1 MERERW
7 QRVERLY
14 HSALERR
21 PGDRAVFLE
30 QACAHDEALRK
41 EVESLLACQEKAT
54 DFIESPAL
62 EEVAQLLTK
71 EEIEGSSPRSL
82 LPGTT
87 ISHYRIEEKIG
98 AGGMGEVYRAHDPR
112 LGRDVAIKI
121 LPEALAADADRLRR
135 FEQEARAA
143 AALNHPNIVA
153 IYDVGTGD
161 SATPYVVSE
170 LLEGETLR
178 RCLERGPLPLRRA
191 MEVGAQIAQGLAAAH
206 DKGIIH
212 RDLKPENLWLT
223 KDGHA
228 KILDFGLAKLM
239 PEEQV
244 RTEMATLTETT
255 STKIM
260 GTLGYM
266 SPEQVRGQGLD
277 QRTDI
282 FSLGAVLYEMLSGR
296 RAFRGATPAETIS
309 AILTRDPPELASDS
323 QSFPG
328 VISGIVRRS
337 LEKNPN
343 DRFKSARDLAFV
355 LAAASETGSTEG
367 RAGVVR
373 KAPPRALWMVGL
385 AAVAIGLLW
394 LWNPGDVRNR
404 LNAGPSG
411 GAIRSL
417 AVLPLENV
425 SGKAEQE
432 YFADGMTEEL
442 ITRLASLNDVRVI
455 SRTSVMQFRAT
466 REPLSKIGSMLH
478 VDAVV
483 EGSVLRDG
491 NRVRITAR
499 LVKVDSDR
507 QLWAHS
513 YEGDV
518 ADAIGLQ
525 GEIARSVSD
534 EIKAKITPENK
545 EQLNM
550 PQHPVPPEAYDAYL
564 QGLYYAAK
572 LTPDDLQKAFGYFNQ
587 ATQRDPTLGVAY
599 AGLAESYSWAVGLNV
614 MPTQETLEKV
624 QAAAEKA
631 LAIDPNLGTAH
642 HSLAWVKYA
651 RDWDF
656 PGAEKEFRRAIELN
670 PNNATTQLWYGM
682 FLAQRGRSDESLAA
696 MREAKSLDPFSP
708 IVNGLAMT
716 PLLTSHQYEK
726 LIEEASAGLKSNP
739 TDGVLH
745 WLLGQAYAQMEDIPK
760 AIDEQ
765 EKQAGLYGEDPQKA
779 KEEFAALRRDYA
791 ARGARA
797 YWQSREKS
805 MAADAGTDPF
815 DMAVIQSKLGETDAM
830 FASLE
835 KAYQKR
841 STELL
846 YWVQS
851 EPAFDKF
858 RSDARFRD
866 LMRRIGRGAAQ
877 RISRVFSG
885 RTTERVEG

>member
-14 HSALERR
+14 HSALERQL
-21 PGDRAVFLE
+21 GDRAVYLE
-30 QACAHDEALRK
+30 QACEHDEELRL
-41 EVESLLACQEKAT
+41 EVQSLLACQEKAT

-71 EEIEGSSPRSL
+71 EEIEKSGPRSL

-98 AGGMGEVYRAHDPR
+98 AGGMAEVYRAHDPR

-121 LPEALAADADRLRR
+121 LPEAFAADADRLRR

-153 IYDVGTGD
+153 IYDVGTWAN
-161 SATPYVVSE
+161 ATPYVVSE

-178 RCLERGPLPLRRA
+178 GCLQRGPLSVRKA

-239 PEEQV
+239 PEEQL
-244 RTEMATLTETT
+244 RAEMATATVTETT

-266 SPEQVRGQGLD
+266 SPEQVRGQTLD
-277 QRTDI
+277 QRTDV
-282 FSLGAVLYEMLSGR
+282 FSFGAVLYEMLSGR
-296 RAFRGATPAETIS
+296 RAFRGATPADTIS

-343 DRFKSARDLAFV
+343 DRFKSVRDLAFV
-355 LAAASETGSTEG
+355 LAAASETGGAEG
-367 RAGVVR
+367 RTGVVR
-373 KAPPRALWMVGL
+373 QAAVPRRALLVLGL
-385 AAVAIGLLW
+385 AVVAVALLW
-394 LWNPGDVRNR
+394 LWNPGDVRDR
-404 LNAGPSG
+404 LSSVSSG
-411 GAIRSL
+411 GPIRSL

-432 YFADGMTEEL
+432 YFADGMTDEL
-442 ITRLASLNDVRVI
+442 ITRLANLNDVRVI

-466 REPLSKIGSMLH
+466 REPLSKIGSILH

-491 NRVRITAR
+491 NRVRITTR

-525 GEIARSVSD
+525 REIARSVSD
-534 EIKAKITPENK
+534 EIKANLTPENK
-545 EQLNM
+545 ERLDAA
-550 PQHPVPPEAYDAYL
+550 QHPVPAEAYDAYL

-599 AGLAESYSWAVGLNV
+599 GGLAESYSWAAGLSM
-614 MPTQETLEKV
+614 MPPQQSLEKA

-642 HSLAWVKYA
+642 HALAWVKYA

-656 PGAEKEFRRAIELN
+656 PGAETEFRRAIELN
-670 PNNATTQLWYGM
+670 PNNATAQLWYGM
-682 FLAQRGRSDESLAA
+682 YLAQRGRSDESLAA
-696 MREAKSLDPFSP
+696 MRRAKSLDPFSP
-708 IVNGLAMT
+708 IVDALAMM

-739 TDGVLH
+739 NDGALH
-745 WLLGQAYAQMEDIPK
+745 WLLGQAYAQIGEIPK
-760 AIDEQ
+760 VIDEQ
-765 EKQAGLYGEDPQKA
+765 EKQAVLYGEDSQKA
-779 KEEFAALRRDYA
+779 KEEFSAVRRDYA
-791 ARGARA
+791 KRGERA

-815 DMAVIQSKLGETDAM
+815 DLAVIQSKLEETEAM

-841 STELL
+841 STQLL
-846 YWVQS
+846 YWTQT

-858 RSDARFRD
+858 RADPRFRD
-866 LMRRIGRGAAQ
+866 LVRRIGLPGMQ
-877 RISRVFSG
+877 
-885 RTTERVEG
+885 

>member
-21 PGDRAVFLE
+21 SGDRAVFLE
-30 QACAHDEALRK
+30 QACEHDEELRQ
-41 EVESLLACQEKAT
+41 EVESLLTCQEKAA

-62 EEVAQLLTK
+62 EEVAQLLTND
-71 EEIEGSSPRSL
+71 EIERSRPRSL

-87 ISHYRIEEKIG
+87 ISHYRLEEKIG

-121 LPEALAADADRLRR
+121 LPEAFAADADRLRR

-153 IYDVGTGD
+153 IYDVGTW
-161 SATPYVVSE
+161 ANTTPFVVSE

-178 RCLERGPLPLRRA
+178 GCLQRGPLPVRKA
-191 MEVGAQIAQGLAAAH
+191 MEVGAQIARGLAAAH

-228 KILDFGLAKLM
+228 KILDFGLAKLV

-244 RTEMATLTETT
+244 RTDMATATVTETT

-266 SPEQVRGQGLD
+266 SPEQVRGQTLD

-296 RAFRGATPAETIS
+296 RAFRGATPADTIS
-309 AILTRDPPELASDS
+309 AILTRDPPELASDN

-328 VISGIVRRS
+328 VVSGIVRRS

-373 KAPPRALWMVGL
+373 KAPSRALLLVGL
-385 AAVAIGLLW
+385 VAVAIGLLW

-404 LNAGPSG
+404 LSPGSSG
-411 GAIRSL
+411 GPIRSL

-425 SGKAEQE
+425 SGKADQE
-432 YFADGMTEEL
+432 YFADGMTDEL

-491 NRVRITAR
+491 NRVRITTR
-499 LVKVDSDR
+499 LVSVDSDR

-518 ADAIGLQ
+518 ADVIGLQ
-525 GEIARSVSD
+525 GEIALSVSD
-534 EIKAKITPENK
+534 EIKGKLTPENK
-545 EQLNM
+545 ERLNT
-550 PQHPVPPEAYDAYL
+550 PQRPVPAEAYDAYL

-572 LTPDDLQKAFGYFNQ
+572 LTPDDLQKASGYFNQ

-599 AGLAESYSWAVGLNV
+599 AGLAESYSWAAGLSM
-614 MPTQETLEKV
+614 MPPQEALEKA
-624 QAAAEKA
+624 QAAADKA

-642 HSLAWVKYA
+642 HALAWVKYA

-670 PNNATTQLWYGM
+670 PNNATAQLWYGM
-682 FLAQRGRSDESLAA
+682 YLAQRGRSDESLAA
-696 MREAKSLDPFSP
+696 MRQAKSLNPLSP
-708 IVNGLAMT
+708 IVNALAMT

-739 TDGVLH
+739 NDGALH
-745 WLLGQAYAQMEDIPK
+745 WLLGQAYAQMGDIPK
-760 AIDEQ
+760 LIDEQ
-765 EKQAGLYGEDPQKA
+765 EKQAVLYGEDPQKA
-779 KEEFAALRRDYA
+779 KEEFSEVRRDYA
-791 ARGARA
+791 KRGERA

-805 MAADAGTDPF
+805 MGADSGTDPF
-815 DMAVIQSKLGETDAM
+815 DIAVIQSKLGETDAM
-830 FASLE
+830 YASLGN
-835 KAYQKR
+835 AYQKR
-841 STELL
+841 STGLL
-846 YWVQS
+846 YWLQS
-851 EPAFDKF
+851 EPAFDKS

-866 LMRRIGRGAAQ
+866 LMRRIGPAAAQ
-877 RISRVFSG
+877 
-885 RTTERVEG
+885 

>member
-21 PGDRAVFLE
+21 PGDQAVFLE
-30 QACAHDEALRK
+30 KACEHDEELRQ
-41 EVESLLACQEKAT
+41 EVESLLACRDKAA

-71 EEIEGSSPRSL
+71 VEIEKSSPRSL

-112 LGRDVAIKI
+112 LNRDVAIKI
-121 LPEALAADADRLRR
+121 LPEAFAADADRLRR

-153 IYDVGTGD
+153 IYDVGTW
-161 SATPYVVSE
+161 ANAIPYVVSE

-178 RCLERGPLPLRRA
+178 GCLQRGPLPVRKA

-223 KDGHA
+223 RDGHA

-244 RTEMATLTETT
+244 PTQIATVTETT

-266 SPEQVRGQGLD
+266 SPEQVRGQNID

-282 FSLGAVLYEMLSGR
+282 FSLGAVIYEMLSGR

-309 AILTRDPPELASDS
+309 AILTRDPPELASES

-355 LAAASETGSTEG
+355 LVAASETGSTEG
-367 RAGVVR
+367 RAAVVR
-373 KAPPRALWMVGL
+373 KAPPRALSMVGL

-394 LWNPGDVRNR
+394 LWNPGNVRNR
-404 LNAGPSG
+404 LSSGSSG
-411 GAIRSL
+411 GSIRSL

-425 SGKAEQE
+425 SGKAEQD
-432 YFADGMTEEL
+432 YFADGMTDEL
-442 ITRLASLNDVRVI
+442 ITGLASLNDVRVI

-491 NRVRITAR
+491 NRVRITTR
-499 LVKVDSDR
+499 LVNVESDR

-513 YEGDV
+513 YEGEV
-518 ADAIGLQ
+518 GDAIGLQ
-525 GEIARSVSD
+525 REIALSVSD
-534 EIKAKITPENK
+534 EIKGKISPESR
-545 EQLNM
+545 ERLNA
-550 PQHPVPPEAYDAYL
+550 PQRPVPAEAYDAYL

-572 LTPDDLQKAFGYFNQ
+572 LTPGDLQKAFGYFNE

-599 AGLAESYSWAVGLNV
+599 AGLAEAYSWAAGLNV
-614 MPTQETLEKV
+614 MPPQEALEKV
-624 QAAAEKA
+624 KVAADKA

-651 RDWDF
+651 HDWDF
-656 PGAEKEFRRAIELN
+656 PGAENEFHRAIELN
-670 PNNATTQLWYGM
+670 PNNATAQLWYGM
-682 FLAQRGRSDESLAA
+682 YLAQRGRSDESLAA
-696 MREAKSLDPFSP
+696 MRRAKSLDPFSP
-708 IVNGLAMT
+708 IVNSLAMT

-726 LIEEASAGLKSNP
+726 LIEEASAALKSNP
-739 TDGVLH
+739 NDGVLH
-745 WLLGQAYAQMEDIPK
+745 WLLGQAYAQMGDITK

-765 EKQAGLYGEDPQKA
+765 ENQAVLYGEAPEKA
-779 KEEFAALRRDYA
+779 KEDFAAVRRDYA
-791 ARGARA
+791 KRGERA
-797 YWQSREKS
+797 YWQSREKT
-805 MAADAGTDPF
+805 MAADAGADAYT
-815 DMAVIQSKLGETDAM
+815 MAVIQSKLGETDAM

-835 KAYQKR
+835 KAYQER
-841 STELL
+841 STEML
-846 YWVQS
+846 YWAQS
-851 EPAFDKF
+851 EPAFDRF
-858 RSDARFRD
+858 RADPRFRD
-866 LMRRIGRGAAQ
+866 LMPPIGLASQ
-877 RISRVFSG
+877 
-885 RTTERVEG
+885 

>member
-1 MERERW
+1 MDRERW

-14 HSALERR
+14 HSALERQ
-21 PGDRAVFLE
+21 PSDRAVFLE
-30 QACAHDEALRK
+30 QACEHDEELRL
-41 EVESLLACQEKAT
+41 EVQSLMAFQERAT

-62 EEVAQLLTK
+62 EEVAKLVTK
-71 EEIEGSSPRSL
+71 EEIEKNSPRSL

-121 LPEALAADADRLRR
+121 LPEAFAADADRLRR

-153 IYDVGTGD
+153 IYDVGTWAD
-161 SATPYVVSE
+161 ATPYVVSE

-178 RCLERGPLPLRRA
+178 GCLQRAPLSVRKA

-239 PEEQV
+239 PEEQ
-244 RTEMATLTETT
+244 RRAEMAAATVTETT

-266 SPEQVRGQGLD
+266 SPEQVRGQTLD

-282 FSLGAVLYEMLSGR
+282 FSFGAVLYEMLSGR
-296 RAFRGATPAETIS
+296 RAFRGATAADTIS
-309 AILTRDPPELASDS
+309 AILTRDPPELVSDS
-323 QSFPG
+323 RNFPG

-355 LAAASETGSTEG
+355 MAAASETSGTEG
-367 RAGVVR
+367 GTGVLRQAAVPR
-373 KAPPRALWMVGL
+373 RALLGVGL
-385 AAVAIGLLW
+385 AVIAFVLLW
-394 LWNPGDVRNR
+394 LWNPRDLRNR
-404 LNAGPSG
+404 LSSVSSG
-411 GAIRSL
+411 GSIRSL

-432 YFADGMTEEL
+432 YFADGMTDEL

-491 NRVRITAR
+491 NRVRIATR

-525 GEIARSVSD
+525 REIARSVSN
-534 EIKAKITPENK
+534 EIKAKLTPENK
-545 EQLNM
+545 EQLNAA
-550 PQHPVPPEAYDAYL
+550 QRQVPAEAYDAYL

-587 ATQRDPTLGVAY
+587 ATERDPLLSVAY
-599 AGLAESYSWAVGLNV
+599 AGLAESYSWAAGLSM
-614 MPTQETLEKV
+614 MPSQPSLEKAR
-624 QAAAEKA
+624 AAADKA
-631 LAIDPNLGTAH
+631 LVIDPNLGTAH
-642 HSLAWVKYA
+642 HALAWVKYA
-651 RDWDF
+651 HDWDC
-656 PGAEKEFRRAIELN
+656 PGAETEFHRAIELN
-670 PNNATTQLWYGM
+670 PNNATAQLWYGM
-682 FLAQRGRSDESLAA
+682 YLAQRGRSDESLTA
-696 MREAKSLDPFSP
+696 MRQARSLDPFSP
-708 IVNGLAMT
+708 IVNALAMT
-716 PLLTSHQYEK
+716 PLLTSRQYEK

-739 TDGVLH
+739 NDGVLH
-745 WLLGQAYAQMEDIPK
+745 WLLGQAYAQIGEIPK
-760 AIDEQ
+760 VIDEQ
-765 EKQAGLYGEDPQKA
+765 EKQAVLYGEDPQKS
-779 KEEFAALRRDYA
+779 KEEFAAVRRDYA
-791 ARGARA
+791 KRGARA
-797 YWQSREKS
+797 YWQSRETS
-805 MAADAGTDPF
+805 MAADAGADPF
-815 DMAVIQSKLGETDAM
+815 DMAVIQSKLAKTDAM
-830 FASLE
+830 FGSLE

-841 STELL
+841 STNLL
-846 YWVQS
+846 YWMQT
-851 EPAFDKF
+851 EPAFDNF
-858 RSDARFRD
+858 RADPRFRD
-866 LMRRIGRGAAQ
+866 LVRRIGLAVAQ
-877 RISRVFSG
+877 
-885 RTTERVEG
+885 